1 MIIFAEVLD
10 AVAALVANSGAIAME
25 AMELD
30 FGILYSV
37 ESHRCPRFLR

>member
-10 AVAALVANSGAIAME
+10 AVAALVANSGAIAV
-25 AMELD
+25 ELD

-37 ESHRCPRFLR
+37 ESRRCPRFLR

>member
-10 AVAALVANSGAIAME
+10 AVAALVANSGAIAV
-25 AMELD
+25 ELD

-37 ESHRCPRFLR
+37 ESHRCPRSLR